1 MVLCALTP
9 LRAYPVGGP
18 LRAHR
23 VVLYAVTSSVILC
36 VLIPW
41 SSTRSPRLWSSARSR
56 RGPLRAHHVC
66 GRMRAHPVDLYAP
79 TPSEVPCAL
88 ICGPLRTHPVY
99 GPLRAHPVDLY
110 ALTPSVVVCELTP
123 WTSTRSPRLWSPAR
137 SPRGPLRAHP
147 VCGLLRAHPVILY
160 ALIPSCGVRPR
171 PRRALKDSQAY
182 P

>member
-1 MVLCALTP
+1 
-9 LRAYPVGGP
+9 
-18 LRAHR
+18 
-23 VVLYAVTSSVILC
+23 
-36 VLIPW
+36 
-41 SSTRSPRLWSSARSR
+41 
-56 RGPLRAHHVC
+56 
-66 GRMRAHPVDLYAP
+66 MRAHPVDLYAP

-147 VCGLLRAHPVILY
+147 VCGRMRAHPVMPVASRIPVTPSVAVY
-160 ALIPSCGVRPR
+160 ALTPSVAVCELTSSCSITSSCLMRFTTWFLHIITASYGVQGLI
-171 PRRALKDSQAY
+171 ASCHIGTTKITH
-182 P
+182 